1 MIDQF
6 VRRARN
12 AFCVVAIA
20 AAFMVPAGAVAA
32 PKVVVTLLPIHS
44 LVASVMQ
51 GVAEPGLLVK
61 GAASPHAYALR
72 PSDARMVAAADLI
85 VWVGPGLES
94 FFEKTVESLGAG
106 KRVLELGH
114 DAGLKLLPVREGG
127 DWEVDDHDH
136 GHDDHGHD
144 DHGHGHEAGDLH
156 VWLDPGNARKIV
168 AHAVKVLSE
177 VDPENATRYAENGAR
192 TAARLDGLDA
202 ELEQALAP
210 IRDRP
215 YVVFH
220 DAYQYFERHYRLN
233 AVGSVTASPDRT
245 PGARRLAQIR
255 GKLTRLD
262 AACVFSEPQFR
273 PAIVDTLI
281 EGTDVRTGVLDPL
294 GHDLT
299 AGPDAYFALMRRLA
313 DSLRTCLAPAS

>member
-12 AFCVVAIA
+12 TVCVVAIA

-72 PSDARMVAAADLI
+72 PSDARMVAGADLI
-85 VWVGPGLES
+85 VWVGPDLES
-94 FFEKTVESLGAG
+94 FFGKTVESLGAG

-114 DAGLKLLPVREGG
+114 DAGLKILPVREGG
-127 DWEVDDHDH
+127 DWEVHDH

-168 AHAVKVLSE
+168 AYTVKVLSE
-177 VDPENATRYAENGAR
+177 VDPDNAARYAENGAR
-192 TAARLDGLDA
+192 TAARLDGLDT
-202 ELEQALAP
+202 ELGQALAP
-210 IRDRP
+210 VRGRP

-281 EGTDVRTGVLDPL
+281 EGTDVKTGVLDPL

>member
-12 AFCVVAIA
+12 TVCVVAIA

-72 PSDARMVAAADLI
+72 PSDARMVAGADLI
-85 VWVGPGLES
+85 VWVGPDLES
-94 FFEKTVESLGAG
+94 FFGKTVESLGAG

-114 DAGLKLLPVREGG
+114 DAGLKILPVREGG
-127 DWEVDDHDH
+127 DWEVHDH
-136 GHDDHGHD
+136 GHDDHGDD

-168 AHAVKVLSE
+168 AYTVKVLSE
-177 VDPENATRYAENGAR
+177 VDPDNAARYAENGAR
-192 TAARLDGLDA
+192 TAARLDGLDT
-202 ELEQALAP
+202 ELGQALAP
-210 IRDRP
+210 VRGRP

-233 AVGSVTASPDRT
+233 ALGSVTASPDRT

-281 EGTDVRTGVLDPL
+281 EGTDVKTGVLDPL